1 MSVIQEQ
8 RESILRNNDTAQTT
22 LLDILKDIKPDI
34 IELNIKTPLQGELDL
49 SVLSDANLDR
59 LTTIVLGEGEI
70 TGIHNIPRRISKI
83 VCSKNLLIELND
95 LPGGLLYLDCA
106 HNYLTEL
113 DLSKVAYVEEVHC
126 EDNKITGFDI
136 LPTSLKSLYCDNN
149 QLKQLNLKGLANLRT
164 LHISNNPLVIVSNLP
179 ETIHDFVSENNP
191 IQMITDVED
200 DDKSV
205 GSPDRIID
213 YREALNEYFKLKS
226 EYEQKLREKRRKEYK
241 KGSDKKDRMRR
252 VSAVKPKC
260 VNCHRPVG
268 TIFATDVNGY
278 TAICGDKNSPCKL
291 NIKLLRGNFDQHES
305 ILTEFKASI
314 DDVKERIIKLK
325 MFTLFNYV
333 SEATSAKQF
342 KKELDEYNTF
352 STVYKDELHKYNE
365 LYNSSHKPELI
376 RSKSSAI
383 HQIQLTIRKLM
394 DDYEKTDNSE
404 LLKTAVYTYKTDLL
418 PEIANISRYKYDV
431 MEMNNTD
438 VESRLFQ
445 MEVALS
451 KSEYIYGEQPSV
463 DKYTMM

>member
-8 RESILRNNDTAQTT
+8 RESILKNNNTAQTT

-49 SVLSDANLDR
+49 SVLSDANLVR

-70 TGIHNIPRRISKI
+70 TGIHNIPRRISKLI
-83 VCSKNLLIELND
+83 CSKNLLIELTD

-113 DLSKVAYVEEVHC
+113 DLSKVAYIEEVHC

-136 LPTSLKSLYCDNN
+136 LPTSLKALYCDKNE
-149 QLKQLNLKGLANLRT
+149 LKQLNLKGLPNLKT

-191 IQMITDVED
+191 IQMITDVD
-200 DDKSV
+200 DGEV
-205 GSPDRIID
+205 ESPDKKID
-213 YREALNEYFKLKS
+213 YMEALNEYFKLKS
-226 EYEQKLREKRRKEYK
+226 NYEQKLREKRRKEYH
-241 KGSDKKDRMRR
+241 KGSDKKDKVRR
-252 VSAVKPKC
+252 VSTVKPKC

-268 TIFATDVNGY
+268 TIFATDANGY

-291 NIKLLRGNFDQHES
+291 NIKLLRGNFEPHEA
-305 ILTEFKASI
+305 ILTEFKSSI

-325 MFTLFNYV
+325 MFTLFNYI
-333 SEATSAKQF
+333 SEATSTKQF

-352 STVYKDELHKYNE
+352 SAVYKDELHKFNE
-365 LYNSSHKPELI
+365 LYNSSHKSDLI

-383 HQIQLTIRKLM
+383 HEIQLTIRKLL

-404 LLKTAVYTYKTDLL
+404 LLKTAIYTYKTDLM
-418 PEIANISRYKYDV
+418 PEIANLSRFKYDIT
-431 MEMNNTD
+431 EMNNNET
-438 VESRLFQ
+438 ESVLFQ
-445 MEVALS
+445 SEVALS
-451 KSEYIYGEQPSV
+451 KSEYIYGEHPSV
-463 DKYTMM
+463 DKYVMN